1 MSLARDGV
9 WKGGVWASTVW
20 AQDVWFETAAVSAGG
35 GTSRRKLKRRLKR
48 RLPEHELELDPIA
61 AMALPAVAPGP
72 MLDEQD
78 DEDEELKLIIALRS
92 LH

>member
-1 MSLARDGV
+1 MLLPLLMNLGMFGEA
-9 WKGGVWASTVW
+9 TV
-20 AQDVWFETAAVSAGG
+20 ATPATGG

-78 DEDEELKLIIALRS
+78 DEDEELKLIIALRA